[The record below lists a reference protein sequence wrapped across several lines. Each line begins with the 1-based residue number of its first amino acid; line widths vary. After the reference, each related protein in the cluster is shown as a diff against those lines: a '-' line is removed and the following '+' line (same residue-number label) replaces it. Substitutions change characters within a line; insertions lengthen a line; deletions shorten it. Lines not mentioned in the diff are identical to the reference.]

1 MTVLSNPVST
11 RPDIAEHGGVLLV
24 ACYELGHQPFNLAS
38 PRAVLREAGFAPR
51 AVDTSVE
58 TLDDATIARADLVAI
73 SVPMHTALRLGVA
86 VAERVRAVNPSAHLC
101 LYGHYAHLNA
111 AYLLDQVADSV
122 IGGEYETT
130 LVQLAESLRD
140 GRRLAG
146 VPGLRTTDAPAPP
159 VIERIVFAAP
169 ARDALPAMD
178 KYAQL
183 EWAGE
188 TRLAG
193 YVEASRGCHH
203 LCTHCPIPPVYG
215 GRFFAVPR
223 ATVVADA
230 VQQVAAGARHITFGD
245 PDFFNGPT
253 HGLRIMREVRAVAPN
268 VTFDA
273 TIKIEH
279 ILEHADRLPEL
290 AKLGCIFVVC
300 AVETL
305 NQDVLRRLKKGHTRA
320 NVERALALLDAVGIA
335 MRPSLLPFT
344 PWSTPAEYAELLTFI
359 AERDLVDSIDPV
371 HLSIRL
377 LVPPGSLILGEDP
390 DGEHFGALDPPQL
403 QHRWAHPDPEM
414 DALQRDVSAI
424 VEAAASRS
432 EPARRTFREIWR
444 VAASRTGLLPDRPPV
459 PVIHRPKAPR
469 LTEHWFC

>member
-1 MTVLSNPVST
+1 MTTALDRVST
-11 RPDIAEHGGVLLV
+11 GPAITAPGGVLLV

-38 PRAVLREAGFAPR
+38 PRAALRAAGFAPL

-58 TLDDATIARADLVAI
+58 SLDDDAIEVATLVAI

-86 VAERVRAVNPSAHLC
+86 VAERVRAVNPAAHLC

-111 AYLLDQVADSV
+111 EYLLAEVCDSV
-122 IGGEYETT
+122 VGGEYETT
-130 LVQLAESLRD
+130 LVRLAESLRD
-140 GRRLAG
+140 GTAPGERS
-146 VPGLRTTDAPAPP
+146 GLRTSDSPAPP

-223 ATVVADA
+223 STVVADA
-230 VQQVAAGARHITFGD
+230 LQQVTAGARHITFGD
-245 PDFFNGPT
+245 PDLFNGPT
-253 HGLRIMREVRAVAPN
+253 HGLRIMREVRAVAPD

-279 ILEHADRLPEL
+279 ILEHADCIPEL
-290 AKLGCIFVVC
+290 AELGCIFVVC

-305 NQDVLRRLKKGHTRA
+305 NQDVLRRLK
-320 NVERALALLDAVGIA
+320 NCLLYTS
-335 MRPSLLPFT
+335 PSP
-344 PWSTPAEYAELLTFI
+344 
-359 AERDLVDSIDPV
+359 RDS
-371 HLSIRL
+371 
-377 LVPPGSLILGEDP
+377 
-390 DGEHFGALDPPQL
+390 
-403 QHRWAHPDPEM
+403 
-414 DALQRDVSAI
+414 
-424 VEAAASRS
+424 
-432 EPARRTFREIWR
+432 
-444 VAASRTGLLPDRPPV
+444 
-459 PVIHRPKAPR
+459 
-469 LTEHWFC
+469 

>member
-1 MTVLSNPVST
+1 MTIGVARVST
-11 RPDIAEHGGVLLV
+11 RQSVAEPGGVLLV

-38 PRAVLREAGFAPR
+38 PRAALRASGFAPA
-51 AVDTSVE
+51 AVDTSVD
-58 TLDDATIARADLVAI
+58 TLADAAIEAAALVAI

-86 VAERVRAVNPSAHLC
+86 VAERVRAINPGAHLC

-111 AYLLDQVADSV
+111 AYLLDQIADSV
-122 IGGEYETT
+122 VGGEYETT
-130 LVQLAESLRD
+130 LVHLAEALRD
-140 GRRLAG
+140 GGDLAT
-146 VPGLRTTDAPAPP
+146 VAGLRTTDAPAAP

-169 ARDALPAMD
+169 ERDALPAMD

-188 TRLAG
+188 TRFAG

-230 VQQVAAGARHITFGD
+230 LQQVATGARHITFGD
-245 PDFFNGPT
+245 PDLFNGPT
-253 HGLRIMREVRAVAPN
+253 HGLRIMREVRAVDPD

-279 ILEHADRLPEL
+279 ILEHADRIPEL
-290 AKLGCIFVVC
+290 AELGCIFVVC

-305 NQDVLRRLKKGHTRA
+305 NQDVLRRLKKGHTKA
-320 NVERALALLDAVGIA
+320 DVERALALLDAVGIA

-344 PWSTPAEYAELLTFI
+344 PWSTPAEYAELLTFV
-359 AERDLVDSIDPV
+359 AEHDLVDHIDPV

-390 DGEHFGALDPPQL
+390 DGEHFGELDPPQL

-414 DALQRDVSAI
+414 DALQRDVSAL

-432 EPARRTFREIWR
+432 DPARVTFRAIWL
-444 VAASRTGLLPDRPPV
+444 AAAARTGLLPERPPV

>member
-1 MTVLSNPVST
+1 MTISLDRPST
-11 RPDIAEHGGVLLV
+11 RPGIAEPGGVLLV

-38 PRAVLREAGFAPR
+38 PRAALRAAGLAPA

-58 TLDDATIARADLVAI
+58 TLTDEAIESADLVAI

-86 VAERVRAVNPSAHLC
+86 VAERVRVVNPGAHLC

-111 AYLLDQVADSV
+111 TYLLDQVADSV
-122 IGGEYETT
+122 IGGEYEST
-130 LVQLAESLRD
+130 LVQLAAALRD
-140 GRRLAG
+140 GDDLAS
-146 VPGLRTTDAPAPP
+146 VPGLRTSDSPAAP
-159 VIERIVFAAP
+159 VIERIVFTAP
-169 ARDALPAMD
+169 ARDALPTMD

-183 EWAGE
+183 DWAGE

-230 VQQVAAGARHITFGD
+230 LQQVAAGARHITFGD

-253 HGLRIMREVRAVAPN
+253 HGLRIMREVRAVASD

-279 ILEHADRLPEL
+279 VLEHADRLAEL
-290 AKLGCIFVVC
+290 AELGCIFVVC

-320 NVERALALLDAVGIA
+320 DVERALALLDGVGIA

-344 PWSTPAEYAELLTFI
+344 PWSTPAEYTELLRFV
-359 AERDLVDSIDPV
+359 AEHDLVDHIDPV

-390 DGEHFGALDPPQL
+390 DGVHFGELDPPSL
-403 QHRWAHPDPEM
+403 QHRWSHPDPEM
-414 DALQRDVSAI
+414 DALQQDVSAI

-432 EPARRTFREIWR
+432 EPARATFRAIWR
-444 VAASRTGLLPDRPPV
+444 AAGRRTGLLPDRPPV
-459 PVIHRPKAPR
+459 PVARRPKAPR

>member
-1 MTVLSNPVST
+1 MTISLDRIST
-11 RPDIAEHGGVLLV
+11 RPDVVEPGGVLLV

-38 PRAVLREAGFAPR
+38 PRAALRAAGLAPV
-51 AVDTSVE
+51 AVDTAVE
-58 TLDDATIARADLVAI
+58 TLTDEAIELAALIAI

-122 IGGEYETT
+122 VGGEYEST
-130 LVQLAESLRD
+130 LVQLAAALRD
-140 GRRLAG
+140 GVDLAS
-146 VPGLRTTDAPAPP
+146 VPGLRTSDSPAAP

-169 ARDALPAMD
+169 DRDALPAMD

-230 VQQVAAGARHITFGD
+230 LQQVAAGARHITFGD

-253 HGLRIMREVRAVAPN
+253 HGLRIMREVRAVDPD

-279 ILEHADRLPEL
+279 VLEHADRLPEL
-290 AKLGCIFVVC
+290 AELGCVFVVC

-305 NQDVLRRLKKGHTRA
+305 NQDVLRRLRKGHTKA
-320 NVERALALLDAVGIA
+320 DVERALELLDAVGIA

-344 PWSTPAEYAELLTFI
+344 PWSTPAEYAELLGFV
-359 AERDLVDSIDPV
+359 AEHDLVDHIDPV

-390 DGEHFGALDPPQL
+390 DGEHFGELDPPSL
-403 QHRWAHPDPEM
+403 QHRWSHPDPAM

-432 EPARRTFREIWR
+432 EPARITFRAIWR
-444 VAASRTGLLPDRPPV
+444 VAAQRTGLLLDRPPV
-459 PVIHRPKAPR
+459 PFVRRPKAPR